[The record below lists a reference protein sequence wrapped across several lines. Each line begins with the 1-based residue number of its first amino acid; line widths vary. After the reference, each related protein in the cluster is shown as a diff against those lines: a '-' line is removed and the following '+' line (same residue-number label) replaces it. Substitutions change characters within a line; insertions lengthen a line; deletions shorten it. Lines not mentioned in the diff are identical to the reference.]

1 MNLPKL
7 SRKEAGNRLGVG
19 ERQVQRYLKVAV
31 QYLSSFSSF
40 IDPVTNQLNGSPLTD
55 KEVNYLK
62 EVQTLLRKYKNFKGK
77 EKMIESGLKQ
87 INQGDSNV

>member
-7 SRKEAGNRLGVG
+7 SRKEAGDRLGVG

-40 IDPVTNQLNGSPLTD
+40 IDPVTNQLNGSPLTE
-55 KEVNYLK
+55 KEVSDL
-62 EVQTLLRKYKNFKGK
+62 EEIQALLRKYKNSKKSKEQIASELNNGK
-77 EKMIESGLKQ
+77 H
-87 INQGDSNV
+87 

>member
-1 MNLPKL
+1 MNLPKI
-7 SRKEAGNRLGVG
+7 SRKEAGHRLGVG
-19 ERQVQRYLKVAV
+19 ERQIQRYLKVAV

-40 IDPVTNQLNGSPLTD
+40 IDPVTSQLNGSPLTD

-62 EVQTLLRKYKNFKGK
+62 EVQALLRKYKNFKGK